1 MHGQRVEDAQTAA
14 RGVVES
20 RERGTETRER
30 AARERA
36 ARERL
41 RGATRERAR
50 GGTDERTRP
59 ERPHQPSLSDR
70 YELHEGRAY
79 MTGVQALVRVL
90 LDQHRAD
97 ARAGLRTATLV
108 SGYPGSPL
116 AGFDKEAMRLGP
128 LAAEHDVVLRPAV
141 NEELG
146 ATAAWGSQLAGTLPR
161 PRYDGVVGVWYG
173 KAPGVDRAADAI
185 RHGNFVGTD
194 PRGGVLALCGDDPG
208 SKSSTI
214 PSASEQLLA
223 ALRVPVFAPGSVQ
236 EALDLGRH
244 AIACSRASGLWSAL
258 KVVTNVA
265 DAVATVEVGLDRVTP
280 QMPLLE
286 HDGAPYVHRPNA
298 HLLAPPSL
306 EMERTLVQVRLEL
319 AKRYAR
325 LNDLDRVVRDAP
337 GARLGIVAAG
347 ATAHDVRRALADLGL
362 ADDAPVRVLQ
372 LGMLFPLDEQAIR
385 AFARGLDELL
395 VVEEKGPFL
404 ERLVK
409 DALYGGPDQPR
420 VTGQRDDRGAPLVP
434 PHGALDADAIA
445 RVVGA
450 RLLAP
455 GDAAPADANGR
466 RADALARVRARLDQ
480 LDAVA
485 GRAPVDVGAARTP
498 FFCSGCPHNTS
509 LAAPDGTLV
518 GAGIGC
524 HTMVLLA
531 PGAHGDVRGITQ
543 MGGEGAQWIG
553 AAPFVDVPHFAQN
566 LGDGTFHH
574 SGSLAIRAAVAAHL
588 NVTYK
593 LLFNGTVAMTGG
605 QDVPGGMDVPA
616 LVRSLAAEGVR
627 RIVITTEDRDRYEG
641 VKLPPG
647 VEVRDRSTMLR
658 TQRELARVPGVTV
671 LLHDQACAAEL
682 RRARKRGKAPEPP
695 QRVFIDERVCEGC
708 GDCGEKSGCLSVEP
722 VDTELGRK
730 TRINQTSC
738 NKDYSC
744 LEGDC
749 PSFLT
754 VIPPAAPRDAEPAA
768 PRLPEAEL
776 PEPPRAT
783 ADDVRIRLVGVG
795 GTGVVTVSQL
805 LGMAALLDGRHA
817 SGLDQTGLSQKA
829 GQVVSDVRLSRAPLE
844 EGVTVPSAA
853 ADVLLGLDLLGAAA
867 PANLRVADP
876 ARTVAVVSE
885 SVSPTGRQA
894 VDVTAPAADVD
905 AARGAIEAATRAD
918 ADVWLDARGISETL
932 LGDAT
937 PANVVVLGAALQ
949 RGLLPIARDALEQAI
964 RLNGV
969 AVERNL
975 AALAWGRAAVAA
987 PDELRAALAG
997 HAPRDAHGAL
1007 PPGVAPPRLDPRARK
1022 LVDRAAPDDGEL
1034 RRLLEIRVPDLIG
1047 WGGARAATRYADTI
1061 ADVRARAGDG
1071 PFAEGVARGLHK
1083 LTAYKDEYE
1092 VARLHLLS
1100 LAELPRG
1107 AKIRWHLHPPLL
1119 RALGMKRKL
1128 KLGRWFAPAFR
1139 LLRRM
1144 RFLRGTPLDPFGH
1157 TEVRRVERALPG
1169 EYLELVELALARLTP
1184 DTLPLALEV
1193 AALPELVRGYE
1204 HIKLAGVERFRARGA
1219 ELRER
1224 LTQIEE
1230 EGSR

>member
-1 MHGQRVEDAQTAA
+1 MLGQS
-14 RGVVES
+14 VVE
-20 RERGTETRER
+20 E
-30 AARERA
+30 ARTG
-36 ARERL
+36 L
-41 RGATRERAR
+41 RRR
-50 GGTDERTRP
+50 DDRTRTGDG
-59 ERPHQPSLSDR
+59 RDQRKRPSLPHRPSLDDR
-70 YELHEGRAY
+70 YSLGEGRAF
-79 MTGVQALVRVL
+79 MTGIQALVRVV

-116 AGFDKEAMRLGP
+116 AGFDKEAARLGP

-161 PRYDGVVGVWYG
+161 PRFDGVVGVWYG

-185 RHGNFVGTD
+185 RHGNYVGAD

-208 SKSSTI
+208 CKSSTL

-236 EALDLGRH
+236 DALDLGRH

-258 KVVTNVA
+258 KIVTNVA
-265 DAVATVEVGLDRVTP
+265 DAAGTVEVGLDRVTP
-280 QMPLLE
+280 QTPLLE
-286 HDGAPYVHRPNA
+286 WNGAPYVHRPNA

-306 EMERTLVQVRLEL
+306 EMERTLAEVRLEL

-325 LNDLDRVVRDAP
+325 LNDLNRVVHDAP
-337 GARLGIVAAG
+337 DAHLGIVAAG

-362 ADDAPVRVLQ
+362 ADRAPVRLLQ
-372 LGMLFPLDEQAIR
+372 LGLLWPLDDEAVR
-385 AFARGLDELL
+385 GFARGLEELL
-395 VVEEKGPFL
+395 VIEEKGPFL

-420 VTGQRDDRGAPLVP
+420 VLGQRDERGAPLVP

-445 RVVGA
+445 RVIGS
-450 RLLAP
+450 RLLARDELP
-455 GDAAPADANGR
+455 S
-466 RADALARVRARLDQ
+466 VRARLEQ
-480 LDAVA
+480 LAAVA
-485 GRAPVDVGAARTP
+485 GRAPVELGAARTP
-498 FFCSGCPHNTS
+498 FFCSGCPHNSS
-509 LAAPDGTLV
+509 LAADDDAVV

-531 PGAHGDVRGITQ
+531 PHGHGDVRGITQ

-553 AAPFVDVPHFAQN
+553 AAPFADVPHFAQN

-574 SGSLAIRAAVAAHL
+574 SGSLAIRAAVAAGL

-616 LVRSLAAEGVR
+616 LARSLAAEGVR
-627 RIVITTEDRDRYEG
+627 RIVVTSEDPGRYDG
-641 VKLPPG
+641 VALPPG
-647 VEVRDRSTMLR
+647 VELRDRSTLLH
-658 TQRELARVPGVTV
+658 TQRELAKVPGVTV
-671 LLHDQACAAEL
+671 LIHDQACAAEL

-695 QRVFIDERVCEGC
+695 QRVLINERVCEGC

-722 VDTELGRK
+722 VETELGRK
-730 TRINQTSC
+730 TRINQSSC

-754 VIPPAAPRDAEPAA
+754 VIPPVQADAERPAA
-768 PRLPEAEL
+768 PPLPAIAL
-776 PEPPRAT
+776 PDPRPAD
-783 ADDVRIRLVGVG
+783 ADDVRVRLVGVG
-795 GTGVVTVSQL
+795 GTGVVTVSQV
-805 LGMAALLDGRHA
+805 LGMAALLDGSHA

-829 GQVVSDVRLSRAPLE
+829 GPVVSDVRLTRAPLA

-853 ADVLLGLDLLGAAA
+853 VDVLLGLDLLGAAGA
-867 PANLRVADP
+867 ANLRIADP

-885 SVSPTGRQA
+885 SRAPTGRQA
-894 VDVTAPAADVD
+894 IDVHAPAIDAD
-905 AARGAIEAATRAD
+905 AARAAIDAATRAGEN
-918 ADVWLDARGISETL
+918 VWLDARRICETL

-937 PANVVVLGAALQ
+937 QANVVVLGAALQ
-949 RGLLPIARDALEQAI
+949 RSLLPVSLGALEEAF

-975 AALAWGRAAVAA
+975 AALAWGRAWVAD
-987 PDELRAALAG
+987 PDHVLAALDG
-997 HAPRDAHGAL
+997 DRDDDGPAL
-1007 PPGVAPPRLDPRARK
+1007 LSPRARQ
-1022 LVDRAAPDDGEL
+1022 LVDRAAPADGEL

-1047 WGGARAATRYADTI
+1047 WGGSRPAVRYAETI
-1061 ADVRARAGDG
+1061 ARVHAAEQERIPGSTAL
-1071 PFAEGVARGLHK
+1071 AEGVARGLHK
-1083 LTAYKDEYE
+1083 LMAYKDEYE
-1092 VARLHLLS
+1092 VARLHLEGLDA
-1100 LAELPRG
+1100 LPPGAE
-1107 AKIRWHLHPPLL
+1107 IRFLLHPPLL
-1119 RALGMKRKL
+1119 RALGLKRKL
-1128 KLGRWFAPAFR
+1128 KLGRWFVPAFR
-1139 LLRRM
+1139 LLRRG
-1144 RFLRGTPLDPFGH
+1144 RVLRGTPLDPFGR
-1157 TEVRRVERALPG
+1157 TRVRRTERELPG
-1169 EYLELVELALARLTP
+1169 EYLELVELALARLEP
-1184 DTLPLALEV
+1184 ATLPLALEV

-1204 HIKLAGVERFRARGA
+1204 QIKLAGVERFRARGA
-1219 ELRER
+1219 ELRDR
-1224 LTQIEE
+1224 LLTIEE
-1230 EGSR
+1230 EESS